1 MARYSHCDF
10 LAAAA
15 VTISAALF
23 SGSAAA
29 DGSDTNVIG
38 RWKLTAVLDFADLA
52 SMDEKQARR
61 LLGKS
66 FVIDKRGF
74 SFGKEKCGAAT
85 FVSTWVEPNLYLRED
100 AWASAEKLGLPNPA
114 EVIDLTCT
122 IVLVKSKDRL
132 VLHWDGFFFDAVRQ
146 RK

>member
-1 MARYSHCDF
+1 MMNVSVNPVW
-10 LAAAA
+10 LLTAAAIACA
-15 VTISAALF
+15 VFPGNAVAEEHGHAVVGTW
-23 SGSAAA
+23 
-29 DGSDTNVIG
+29 
-38 RWKLTAVLDFADLA
+38 RLTAVLDSADLA

-61 LLGKS
+61 LLGKR
-66 FVIDKRGF
+66 FVINEYGF
-74 SFGKEKCGAAT
+74 RFGKEKCGAAT
-85 FVSTWVEPNLYLRED
+85 FDSTWVEPNLYLREE

>member
-1 MARYSHCDF
+1 MARYFHREHV
-10 LAAAA
+10 AAAA
-15 VTISAALF
+15 VTLGVALF

-29 DGSDTNVIG
+29 DGSDTNVVG

-52 SMDEKQARR
+52 SMDEKEARR
-61 LLGKS
+61 LIGKS
-66 FVIDKRGF
+66 FVIDRRGF

-85 FVSTWVEPNLYLRED
+85 FASTWVEPTLYLREE